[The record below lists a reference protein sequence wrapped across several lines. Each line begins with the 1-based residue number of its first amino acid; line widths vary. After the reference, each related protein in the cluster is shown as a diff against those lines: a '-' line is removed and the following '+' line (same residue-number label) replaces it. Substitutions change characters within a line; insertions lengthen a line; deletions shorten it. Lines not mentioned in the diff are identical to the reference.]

1 MRSPLPQGYRSR
13 TEARRSGIS
22 LLELMITLAV
32 GTVILGGVFSMIFVS
47 QTSFA
52 ENLTISKVEYSAKLS
67 LLKIENEVMD
77 SSVESPNWSLAEGG
91 TSTTL
96 TFNRCTG
103 TLDGEKAWGQSVQ
116 FLLDGDRLIR
126 QDFGG
131 ARTVLSDDIQAL
143 AFTLNGGVLNVSIT
157 ASGNHR
163 DRFAYSTAAQLDIE
177 LRN

>member
-1 MRSPLPQGYRSR
+1 MRPPLPHGDRPL
-13 TEARRSGIS
+13 TETRRSGIS
-22 LLELMITLAV
+22 ILELMITIAV

-52 ENLTISKVEYSAKLS
+52 ENLTMSKVEYSAKLS

-77 SSVESPNWSLAEGG
+77 SSVESPNWSLADG
-91 TSTTL
+91 TSAATL

-103 TLDGEKAWGQSVQ
+103 TLDGEKVWGPSIQ
-116 FLLDGDRLIR
+116 FLRNGDRLIR

-131 ARTVLSDDIQAL
+131 AQTVLSDDIQAL
-143 AFTLNGGVLNVSIT
+143 TFTLNGNVLNVAIA

-163 DRFAYSTAAQLDIE
+163 DRFVYSTTAQLDIE